1 MQRMKSTSAR
11 DHEEKISIVGER
23 LMDLVLSKEINE
35 LLVGLK
41 FDNNDR
47 NAFEL
52 SKEALL
58 YDELL

>member
-1 MQRMKSTSAR
+1 MKSTSAR
-11 DHEEKISIVGER
+11 DHEKKISIFGER
-23 LMDLVLSKEINE
+23 LMDLVLSKEMNE
-35 LLVGLK
+35 LGLLVGLK

-58 YDELL
+58 